1 MNYEILKNKITA
13 QLDDYDKGNCDLKD
27 LPIFI
32 TDIVKEQE
40 ESIPMDAKVKPE
52 IAVDVINKEMAR
64 LEKLA
69 GKYKDEMYI
78 ESYIDCLSNRNVLKN
93 ILTKIEK
100 QFSV

>member
-1 MNYEILKNKITA
+1 MDKEKIIEILRKHVQVIHKNGQTYSFS
-13 QLDDYDKGNCDLKD
+13 LYFDKVAE
-27 LPIFI
+27 
-32 TDIVKEQE
+32 DISNQ
-40 ESIPMDAKVKPE
+40 IDCRVKPE
-52 IAVDVINKEMAR
+52 IAVDVINKEIAG

-69 GKYKDEMYI
+69 KEYASEGYI